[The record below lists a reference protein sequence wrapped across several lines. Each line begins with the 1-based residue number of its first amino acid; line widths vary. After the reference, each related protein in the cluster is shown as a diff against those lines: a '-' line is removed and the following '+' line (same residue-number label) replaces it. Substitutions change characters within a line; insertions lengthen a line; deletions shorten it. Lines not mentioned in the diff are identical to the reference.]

1 LSGVATSSSLQ
12 ASSMETVGIRFFQQF
27 QKLVNGAEQVASG
40 QSEVDWFGGFGVI
53 SVAQLQ
59 KKGIYNAGTNRHNS
73 KLIQLVFLLSAIC
86 YRNKSD

>member
-1 LSGVATSSSLQ
+1 MRQKLQIPANSSLSQ
-12 ASSMETVGIRFFQQF
+12 VVVGRSDFVELAGFFDGDCGNQVFQQF

-59 KKGIYNAGTNRHNS
+59 KKGFTMPARIVITLN
-73 KLIQLVFLLSAIC
+73 
-86 YRNKSD
+86 